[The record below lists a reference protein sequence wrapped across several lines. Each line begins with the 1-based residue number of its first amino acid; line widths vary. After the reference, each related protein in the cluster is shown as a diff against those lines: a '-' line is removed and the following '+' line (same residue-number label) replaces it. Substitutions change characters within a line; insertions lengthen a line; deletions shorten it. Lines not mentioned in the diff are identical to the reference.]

1 MSKKILIIDDEE
13 DVRTYLTS
21 LFNNNGYETAVAT
34 DGEEGF
40 TKLNDFN
47 PNLIILDI
55 IMPNQTGV
63 GFYRKLKKSG
73 VHKDIPVIVLSGVTR
88 YREFFAR
95 DHHSLPRPQD
105 FVEKPFATEDLLSRV
120 QTYIA

>member
-1 MSKKILIIDDEE
+1 MNKKILIIDDEE

-21 LFNNNGYETAVAT
+21 LLSNNGYETAVAT

-40 TKLNDFN
+40 TKLTDFN

-63 GFYRKLKKSG
+63 GFYRKLKKSDLY
-73 VHKDIPVIVLSGVTR
+73 KDIPVIILSGVTR

-105 FVEKPFATEDLLSRV
+105 FVEKPFATDDLLNKV
-120 QTYIA
+120 GNFIQ

>member
-1 MSKKILIIDDEE
+1 MTKKILIIDDEE

-21 LFNNNGYETAVAT
+21 LLKNNGYEIAVAT

-40 TKLNDFN
+40 SKLSNFY

-63 GFYRKLKKSG
+63 GFYRKLRKSE
-73 VHKDIPVIVLSGVTR
+73 VYKDIPVIVLSGVTR
-88 YREFFAR
+88 YKEFFAR
-95 DHHSLPRPQD
+95 DHRSLPKPQD
-105 FVEKPFATEDLLSRV
+105 FVEKPFATDDLLNKV
-120 QTYIA
+120 QHFIQ